1 MSKQRQRGEGRGCAA
16 RQRKSRGAQV
26 PPRLAGRLR
35 SEQRAKKDIHSTR
48 TQLHIPQTASRERRA
63 AFEDRIRPSPP
74 CLHSDLRHAS
84 PSGPTTLWLDEL
96 RAQAAE
102 LRSATPPHTCS
113 FATCSFARLELEP
126 EAGGGCRGMAI
137 SARVTACECG
147 HGLMRARLRQPRRAV
162 SMCQIDAS
170 TEDGPARRE
179 RVVQC
184 LRRSRGLGELSTS
197 VSKSPP
203 VRGAQ
208 VRSHGLGGHLRAG
221 FEARAHAHHRLGC
234 APRDER
240 WGAGAVDDRDRA
252 RCRDWLSAFL
262 HAWRGEVQ
270 WRISSQLAQQSR

>member
-1 MSKQRQRGEGRGCAA
+1 MSKQRQRGGGRGCAA

-63 AFEDRIRPSPP
+63 AFEDDPAQPAARP
-74 CLHSDLRHAS
+74 AS
-84 PSGPTTLWLDEL
+84 RFGPASRVASGPTMLLLDEL

-102 LRSATPPHTCS
+102 LRSATHTCS

-179 RVVQC
+179 RVVRVC
-184 LRRSRGLGELSTS
+184 AGLVDPESSPRPCRSRRLF
-197 VSKSPP
+197 V
-203 VRGAQ
+203 
-208 VRSHGLGGHLRAG
+208 
-221 FEARAHAHHRLGC
+221 AHR
-234 APRDER
+234 
-240 WGAGAVDDRDRA
+240 
-252 RCRDWLSAFL
+252 
-262 HAWRGEVQ
+262 
-270 WRISSQLAQQSR
+270 

>member
-1 MSKQRQRGEGRGCAA
+1 MQEPLRA
-16 RQRKSRGAQV
+16 RDSDLRVTR
-26 PPRLAGRLR
+26 RLAG
-35 SEQRAKKDIHSTR
+35 
-48 TQLHIPQTASRERRA
+48 
-63 AFEDRIRPSPP
+63 
-74 CLHSDLRHAS
+74 
-84 PSGPTTLWLDEL
+84 PSGPTTEPEAG
-96 RAQAAE
+96 RAPAQAAE
-102 LRSATPPHTCS
+102 HRSATPTRTCS
-113 FATCSFARLELEP
+113 SATCSFASLELEP

-162 SMCQIDAS
+162 SMCPINAS
-170 TEDGPARRE
+170 TEDGPVRRE
-179 RVVQC
+179 RVVEC
-184 LRRSRGLGELSTS
+184 LRRSRGSGELSTS

-208 VRSHGLGGHLRAG
+208 VRSHGLGGQLRAG

-262 HAWRGEVQ
+262 HA
-270 WRISSQLAQQSR
+270 

>member
-1 MSKQRQRGEGRGCAA
+1 MTHLLAASPTVAA
-16 RQRKSRGAQV
+16 RPRCGWTSSVHRRLSFARPPPHTRAPSR
-26 PPRLAGRLR
+26 
-35 SEQRAKKDIHSTR
+35 RAPS
-48 TQLHIPQTASRERRA
+48 QGSNPSLRRA
-63 AFEDRIRPSPP
+63 AGAGAWRSR
-74 CLHSDLRHAS
+74 LAS
-84 PSGPTTLWLDEL
+84 L
-96 RAQAAE
+96 RA
-102 LRSATPPHTCS
+102 
-113 FATCSFARLELEP
+113 
-126 EAGGGCRGMAI
+126 
-137 SARVTACECG
+137 TAG

-208 VRSHGLGGHLRAG
+208 VRSHGLGGQLRAG

>member
-1 MSKQRQRGEGRGCAA
+1 
-16 RQRKSRGAQV
+16 
-26 PPRLAGRLR
+26 
-35 SEQRAKKDIHSTR
+35 
-48 TQLHIPQTASRERRA
+48 
-63 AFEDRIRPSPP
+63 
-74 CLHSDLRHAS
+74 
-84 PSGPTTLWLDEL
+84 
-96 RAQAAE
+96 
-102 LRSATPPHTCS
+102 
-113 FATCSFARLELEP
+113 
-126 EAGGGCRGMAI
+126 MAI

-170 TEDGPARRE
+170 TEDGPVRRE
-179 RVVQC
+179 RVVEC
-184 LRRSRGLGELSTS
+184 LRRSRGSGELSTS

-208 VRSHGLGGHLRAG
+208 VRSHGLGGQLRAS